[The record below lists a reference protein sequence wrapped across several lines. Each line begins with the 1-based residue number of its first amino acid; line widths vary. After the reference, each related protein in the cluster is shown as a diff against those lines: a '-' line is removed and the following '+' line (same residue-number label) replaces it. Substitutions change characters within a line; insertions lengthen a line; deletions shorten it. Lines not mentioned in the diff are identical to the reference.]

1 MKQIQSIE
9 AILDYIAKI
18 RSQKNGFITNFYLNT
33 LKHGIWIKH
42 SDLFV
47 ELIGDTAFFI
57 KKNDKNFWH
66 IFYCTTTLDELEYS
80 LRLLKDLYPDQKM
93 IIDVVGS
100 YDTCDAINK
109 LAEPI
114 GYSNS
119 CQLVRMSR
127 LAPEYIGKVNNTLPI
142 HFASDRETEEVHK
155 LLHAYFSEE
164 EEQIPYLDELLIY
177 AHEKHIAVYSDH
189 EKVVGFVIYEMN
201 KLTLYLRYW
210 FVHPNYRNK
219 HVGSNLLNCFFY
231 EGRNTRRQTLWV
243 ITTNENAMR
252 KYLHYGFKEEPI
264 CCFVLNNGMKETLPH
279 VNAF

>member
-1 MKQIQSIE
+1 
-9 AILDYIAKI
+9 
-18 RSQKNGFITNFYLNT
+18 
-33 LKHGIWIKH
+33 
-42 SDLFV
+42 
-47 ELIGDTAFFI
+47 
-57 KKNDKNFWH
+57 
-66 IFYCTTTLDELEYS
+66 
-80 LRLLKDLYPDQKM
+80 M

-243 ITTNENAMR
+243 ITTNENAIR